1 MFHRFLYVYQRVSQ
15 FGLNKIR
22 SIPQDELLNTDVM
35 SLKNLGSVSNQ
46 RGIQLGVTDLAKH
59 FSKAIN

>member
-1 MFHRFLYVYQRVSQ
+1 MFTFHIVVSQ

-46 RGIQLGVTDLAKH
+46 RDIQLGVTDLAKH
-59 FSKAIN
+59 SSKAII

>member
-1 MFHRFLYVYQRVSQ
+1 MIFHRFLYVYQRVSQ

-22 SIPQDELLNTDVM
+22 SKDELLNTDVM

-59 FSKAIN
+59 FSKTIN